1 MGKNILTKELLLK
14 SVEEWN
20 TARKAYPN
28 YKPNFYGADFCK
40 SDLRGVDFRGAD
52 LRGTD
57 FSEADLR
64 WADLGDS
71 DLRGAY
77 LCRVNLSEANLNKVD
92 LSYLLFKR
100 GADGVLGS
108 SRMDGITGTNLTGA
122 NLHAAFM
129 PEANLNTAYLQGA
142 DLSDALLSGADL
154 SGVNFVDA
162 NLNRARLHRA
172 DLQGTILI
180 RTKLIEAD
188 LSSAEFKGAIL
199 SEANFS
205 MATISDTI
213 FGDVDL
219 SCTFGLDTIRHE
231 GPSTIGIDTIYA
243 SKGNIPEVFMRGC
256 GVPDNFIEY
265 VRSLT
270 ATPFDYYSCF
280 ISHSTADKV
289 FADRLYA
296 DLQAKGV
303 RCWYAPHDM
312 EGGEHVDTQIDR
324 AIKIHEK
331 LLLILSESSIKS
343 NWVKREITKTFK
355 REEAEGKRVLFPISL
370 VDFSKIEDWEFVD
383 SKGRDLSEEIR
394 KFYIPSFKGWEND
407 NSLYTTEFDKL
418 LKAFKDKSKQ

>member
-1 MGKNILTKELLLK
+1 MGNILTKELLLR

-20 TARKAYPN
+20 KARDANPEL
-28 YKPNFYGADFCK
+28 KPDLSGTDLHRT
-40 SDLRGVDFRGAD
+40 DLRGVNFRGAD
-52 LRGTD
+52 LRVTD
-57 FSEADLR
+57 LSEADLR

-77 LCRVNLSEANLNKVD
+77 LCRVNLSEANLSKVD
-92 LSYLLFKR
+92 MSYVFFKR
-100 GADGVLGS
+100 GADGVLGGVKKD
-108 SRMDGITGTNLTGA
+108 RIYGTDLTGA

-129 PEANLNTAYLQGA
+129 PEANLNTAHLQGA
-142 DLSDALLSGADL
+142 DLSDALLSGANL

-162 NLNRARLHRA
+162 DLNKVRLHGA
-172 DLQGTILI
+172 DLQGAILI

-188 LSSAEFKGAIL
+188 LSSAEIKGAIL

-205 MATISDTI
+205 RAAVDNTT
-213 FGDVDL
+213 FGAVDL
-219 SCTFGLDTIRHE
+219 SSVIGLDTLRHK

-243 SKGNIPEVFMRGC
+243 SNGNIPEVFLRGC
-256 GVPDNFIEY
+256 GVPDNFIDY
-265 VRSLT
+265 ARSLT
-270 ATPFDYYSCF
+270 AKAFDYYSCF
-280 ISHSTADKV
+280 ISHSTSDKV
-289 FADRLYA
+289 FADRLHA

-312 EGGEHVDTQIDR
+312 EGGEHIDTQIDR
-324 AIKIHEK
+324 AIKVHEK
-331 LLLILSESSIKS
+331 VLLVLSESSINS
-343 NWVKREITKTFK
+343 NWVKREIAKAVK

-370 VDFSKIEDWEFVD
+370 VEFSTLEQWEFVD

-394 KFYIPSFKGWEND
+394 KFYIPNFKGWEND